1 MFRRRCDDV
10 FLSSKQ
16 RQGQKITQA
25 DQVCAQKKSYGM
37 ELQTKRNDRHGGRL
51 AHDTNVFAKV
61 QINRH

>member
-25 DQVCAQKKSYGM
+25 DQVCAQKRRVVRQGIA
-37 ELQTKRNDRHGGRL
+37 NDRHGGRL